1 MAVLEIPW
9 RTGANLRELAYYSP
23 EYMQHIHN
31 GGQLLEQQLQALK
44 AMKVKLV
51 RFFACHRGASSE
63 AAVARIKVV
72 LDRMDALDMQAII
85 CLDDSVSPE
94 FAVPRKHPDYT
105 RTNTGHMHKKYWHD
119 RHYVND
125 YLPHIKPIVRAFAS
139 HPAVLA
145 WELGNE
151 YAVHPRPYEPTDGD
165 AFIKFAR
172 AASEAI
178 KTIAP
183 KHLVSTGLVNSRQ
196 VGPDSNWEAFSS
208 ELYGLPTIDL
218 ISIHYYDD
226 DGEKDYSSV
235 DVEVAKR
242 LKKPFYIGEVGALA
256 GHHGGKHNRPQ
267 FLREEIRE
275 WKKRGAFCV
284 LPWAFDTSEFDVG
297 VSDTKSF
304 ARIFT
309 DFEDIKRVMVN
320 FGEDVARV
328 VVPDSAQAS
337 ASAGAA
343 ESATTTFSA
352 QTAAQSE
359 NIGETNDAA
368 QKTAQTASA
377 PATRVFKVIYQ
388 HGLNIRETPRRD
400 GKHLG
405 GYNQH
410 DRVVVYAD
418 SRMESEDVV
427 WWRHD
432 RGWSAEVDRRNNLV
446 LMEEVGTQERGG

>member
-63 AAVARIKVV
+63 TAVARIKAV

-151 YAVHPRPYEPTDGD
+151 YAIHPRPYETKDGD

-183 KHLVSTGLVNSRQ
+183 KQLVSTGLVNSRQ
-196 VGPDSNWEAFSS
+196 VGPDSNWEAFAS

-226 DGEKDYSSV
+226 DGEKTYAGV

-256 GHHGGKHNRPQ
+256 GKHGGKHNRPE
-267 FLREEIRE
+267 FLRDEIRE
-275 WKKRGAFCV
+275 WKKNGAFCV

-309 DFEDIKRVMVN
+309 DFEDIKRIMMN

-328 VVPDSAQAS
+328 VVPDSTQAS
-337 ASAGAA
+337 ATAGSTA
-343 ESATTTFSA
+343 FSA
-352 QTAAQSE
+352 QRAMSPE
-359 NIGETNDAA
+359 DIGETSDAA
-368 QKTAQTASA
+368 QKTAQPASA

-446 LMEEVGTQERGG
+446 LMEEVGAQERGG